1 MPLPGISKLLEKAS
15 NYELISH
22 KVQQAHVVSPAG
34 LQNGASLLKEMRDGD
49 QPGAVS
55 EGLVD
60 DSVSGALRH
69 GGEMPCRRGGTA
81 LAERPR
87 ANSTAGSR
95 STMPISAAS
104 CPAARL
110 AEVRR
115 TRWRSS
121 PPCKPPRA
129 GSRCGCA

>member
-60 DSVSGALRH
+60 DAVSGALRH

-81 LAERPR
+81 LAERFHVSGLWSNPPLHLHTQGADLLAVLGVPR
-87 ANSTAGSR
+87 TDDGS
-95 STMPISAAS
+95 
-104 CPAARL
+104 
-110 AEVRR
+110 VRN
-115 TRWRSS
+115 
-121 PPCKPPRA
+121 
-129 GSRCGCA
+129 GL